1 VNVNGKASLLGP
13 RGVGERGV
21 GGGGGIS
28 LAMGGGGGILVLF
41 GGGGGGGMP
50 CAAGVGE
57 LLAAGMYVM
66 GACAIGVHE
75 ETTPGA
81 NT

>member
-1 VNVNGKASLLGP
+1 MENGTLS
-13 RGVGERGV
+13 RGS
-21 GGGGGIS
+21 GGGGTV
-28 LAMGGGGGILVLF
+28 ILLG

-50 CAAGVGE
+50 CAAGAGE

>member
-1 VNVNGKASLLGP
+1 MLG
-13 RGVGERGV
+13 
-21 GGGGGIS
+21 
-28 LAMGGGGGILVLF
+28 

-50 CAAGVGE
+50 CAAGAGE
-57 LLAAGMYVM
+57 LLAAGKYVM